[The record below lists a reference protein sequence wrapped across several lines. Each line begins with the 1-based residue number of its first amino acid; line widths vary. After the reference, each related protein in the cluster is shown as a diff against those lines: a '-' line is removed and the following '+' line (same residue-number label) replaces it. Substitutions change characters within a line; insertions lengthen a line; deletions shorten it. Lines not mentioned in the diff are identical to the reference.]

1 MADVL
6 CSIEEARNNGTL
18 QVFEK
23 KTKYHDYQFL
33 VRSEEEI
40 KFNVSQNISTKP
52 TGGEYFK
59 PLFIPH
65 YAQNPGGPLTLED
78 LNEEDVWLDAGGH
91 IGIFAT
97 RLLTQFPRIQRVYS
111 YEPFHNNVE
120 FAQQNIEMNHVQDR
134 CEIIEK
140 AIVADDS
147 ESVEFFLSQDSGKH
161 SVHPIRGRQVTTVP
175 AENINTII
183 KEKGIT
189 CIKMDIEGL
198 EYDMIKAINQE
209 SFDQLKL
216 FIVEYHFHYSWLL
229 ENRAAKFNEI
239 MEIFGNNFD
248 RIFVN
253 PRTANGKHFI
263 THFAGFKK
271 I

>member
-6 CSIEEARNNGTL
+6 CSIEEARENGTL

-65 YAQNPGGPLTLED
+65 YAQNGSPMVLED
-78 LNEEDVWLDAGGH
+78 LDHEDVWLDAGGH

-97 RLLTQFPRIQRVYS
+97 RLLTQFPKIKKVYS

-120 FAQQNIEMNHVQDR
+120 FLEQNIQMNGVQDR

-147 ESVEFFLSQDSGKH
+147 SEVEFYLSQDSGKH
-161 SVHPIRGRQVTTVP
+161 SVHHIRGRQVTTVP

-189 CIKMDIEGL
+189 AIKMDIEGL
-198 EYDMIKAINQE
+198 EYDMIRALNQE
-209 SFDQLKL
+209 SLDQIRL

-229 ENRAAKFNEI
+229 ENRSAKFNEVLD
-239 MEIFGNNFD
+239 IFRENFD
-248 RIFVN
+248 QLYVN
-253 PRTANGKHFI
+253 PRTATGKHFI
-263 THFAGFKK
+263 THFAGFKSNK
-271 I
+271 

>member
-6 CSIEEARNNGTL
+6 CSIEEARVNGTL

-23 KTKYHDYQFL
+23 KTKYHNYKFL

-40 KFNVSQNISTKP
+40 KFNVSQNISAKP

-65 YAQNPGGPLTLED
+65 YAQNGSSLTLED
-78 LNEEDVWLDAGGH
+78 LDHEDVWLDAGGH
-91 IGIFAT
+91 IGIFTT
-97 RLLTQFPRIQRVYS
+97 RLLTQFPNIKKVYT

-120 FAQQNIEMNHVQDR
+120 FLEYNIKLNGVQDR

-140 AIVADDS
+140 ALVPNDLP
-147 ESVEFFLSQDSGKH
+147 EVEFFLSQDSGKH
-161 SVHPIRGRQVTTVP
+161 SVHHIRGRQVTTVP
-175 AENINTII
+175 AENINTVIA
-183 KEKGIT
+183 ERGIT

-198 EYDMIKAINQE
+198 EYDMIKSITDF
-209 SFDQLKL
+209 SKIRL

-229 ENRAAKFNEI
+229 ENRASKFNEI
-239 MEIFGNNFD
+239 LEIFRNNFD
-248 RIFVN
+248 QIFVN
-253 PRTANGKHFI
+253 PRTINGKHFI
-263 THFAGFKK
+263 THFAGFKN

>member
-6 CSIEEARNNGTL
+6 CSIEEAREAGTL

-40 KFNVSQNISTKP
+40 KFNVSQNISTKA

-65 YAQNPGGPLTLED
+65 YAQNGSSMILDD
-78 LNEEDVWLDAGGH
+78 LNQEEIWLDAGGH

-97 RLLTQFPRIQRVYS
+97 RLLTQFPKIKKVYS

-120 FAQQNIEMNHVQDR
+120 FAQRNIEMNEVQDR
-134 CEIIEK
+134 CEIIER
-140 AIVADDS
+140 AIVSDDS
-147 ESVEFFLSQDSGKH
+147 AEVEFFLSQDSGKH
-161 SVHPIRGRQVTTVP
+161 SVHPIRGRQAITVP
-175 AENINTII
+175 AENINKII

-189 CIKMDIEGL
+189 CIKMDIEGM
-198 EYDMIKAINQE
+198 EYDMIRALNQE
-209 SFDQLKL
+209 SLDQIKL

-229 ENRAAKFNEI
+229 ENRSAKFNEVLD
-239 MEIFGNNFD
+239 IFRANFG

-263 THFAGFKK
+263 THFAGFKN
-271 I
+271 

>member
-6 CSIEEARNNGTL
+6 CSIEEARQNGTL

-23 KTKYHDYQFL
+23 KTKYHEYKFL
-33 VRSEEEI
+33 VRSEDEI

-59 PLFIPH
+59 PLFIEH
-65 YAQNPGGPLTLED
+65 YAENGGPLTLD
-78 LNEEDVWLDAGGH
+78 HLNQDDVWLDAGGH

-97 RLLTQFPRIQRVYS
+97 RLLTQFPNIKKVYS

-120 FAQQNIEMNHVQDR
+120 FAEKNIVMNNVQDR

-147 ESVEFFLSQDSGKH
+147 TEVEFFLSQDSGKH
-161 SVHPIRGRQVTTVP
+161 SLHPIRGRQVTKVP

-189 CIKMDIEGL
+189 CIKMDIEGM
-198 EYDMIKAINQE
+198 EYDMIKALNQE
-209 SFDQLKL
+209 SLDQIKL

-229 ENRAAKFNEI
+229 ENRESKFNEI
-239 MEIFGNNFD
+239 LGIFESNFD
-248 RIFVN
+248 QLFVN
-253 PRTANGKHFI
+253 RKTATGKHFI
-263 THFAGFKK
+263 THFAGYKHK
-271 I
+271 

>member
-6 CSIEEARNNGTL
+6 CSIEEARENGTL

-33 VRSEEEI
+33 VRSSEEI

-65 YAQNPGGPLTLED
+65 YAQNGGPMLLED
-78 LNEEDVWLDAGGH
+78 LNHEDVWLDAGGH

-97 RLLTQFPRIQRVYS
+97 RLLTQFPKVKKVYS

-120 FAQQNIEMNHVQDR
+120 FLEQNIQMNGVQDR

-147 ESVEFFLSQDSGKH
+147 SEVEFYLSQDSGKH
-161 SVHPIRGRQVTTVP
+161 SVHHIRGRQVTTVP

-189 CIKMDIEGL
+189 AIKMDIEGL
-198 EYDMIKAINQE
+198 EYDMIKALNQE
-209 SFDQLKL
+209 SLDQIRL

-229 ENRAAKFNEI
+229 ENRSAKFTEI
-239 MEIFGNNFD
+239 LDIFRANFGE
-248 RIFVN
+248 IFVN
-253 PRTANGKHFI
+253 PKTINGKHFI
-263 THFAGFKK
+263 THFAGFKGR
-271 I
+271 

>member
-6 CSIEEARNNGTL
+6 CSIEEARENGTL

-23 KTKYHDYQFL
+23 KTKYHEYQFL

-65 YAQNPGGPLTLED
+65 YAQSGSPLTLD
-78 LNEEDVWLDAGGH
+78 HLDQEDVWLDAGGH

-97 RLLTQFPRIQRVYS
+97 RLLTQFPKIKKVYS

-120 FAQQNIEMNHVQDR
+120 FAEQNIRMNYVQDR

-140 AIVADDS
+140 AIVPDDS
-147 ESVEFFLSQDSGKH
+147 TQVEFFLSQDSGKH

-198 EYDMIKAINQE
+198 EYDMIKAITDFSNI
-209 SFDQLKL
+209 KL

-229 ENRAAKFNEI
+229 ENRSSKFNEI
-239 MEIFGNNFD
+239 LDIFRANFD
-248 RIFVN
+248 QLFVN
-253 PRTANGKHFI
+253 PKTINGKHFI
-263 THFAGFKK
+263 THFAGYKN

>member
-1 MADVL
+1 MVL
-6 CSIEEARNNGTL
+6 GWSENGTL

-33 VRSEEEI
+33 VRSEDEI
-40 KFNVSQNISTKP
+40 KFNISQNISTKA

-59 PLFIPH
+59 PIFIPH
-65 YAQNPGGPLTLED
+65 YAQGGPSLTLED
-78 LNEEDVWLDAGGH
+78 LNQEDVWLDAGGH

-97 RLLTQFPRIQRVYS
+97 RLLTQFPRIKKVYS

-120 FAQQNIEMNHVQDR
+120 FAEQNIQMNGVQDR

-161 SVHPIRGRQVTTVP
+161 SVHPVKGRMVTTVP
-175 AENINTII
+175 AENINKII

-189 CIKMDIEGL
+189 CIKMDIEGM
-198 EYDMIKAINQE
+198 EYDMIKALNQE
-209 SFDQLKL
+209 SLDQIKL
-216 FIVEYHFHYSWLL
+216 FIVEYHFHYSWMLQ
-229 ENRAAKFNEI
+229 NRAAKFNEVI
-239 MEIFGNNFD
+239 DIFRQNFD
-248 RIFVN
+248 RIYVN

-263 THFAGFKK
+263 THFAGFKNPK
-271 I
+271 

>member
-1 MADVL
+1 
-6 CSIEEARNNGTL
+6 
-18 QVFEK
+18 
-23 KTKYHDYQFL
+23 
-33 VRSEEEI
+33 
-40 KFNVSQNISTKP
+40 
-52 TGGEYFK
+52 
-59 PLFIPH
+59 
-65 YAQNPGGPLTLED
+65 LTLED

-161 SVHPIRGRQVTTVP
+161 SVHPIRGRQVTTVH